1 VTRRVLA
8 ALPLLFVALALG
20 HAATW
25 SLAPVLAIAIGLVA
39 SLGPRWEV
47 DTGRQMLSSAIGAGV
62 GYVLVSFA
70 YEPEPARLGDGW
82 AKLCA
87 AALLAALARFV
98 LTAPRGAYAVTL
110 ALAFAALSFAG
121 KTPNPAYA
129 LYVLGFLASGVW
141 ALGESTRLVPLAP
154 QARRVLMG
162 AGVLVVA
169 VALGLGTTAGL
180 RRLHAWAQG
189 RTRYST
195 SSWQPR
201 VGFSERM
208 DLGALDGLLDSDRRV
223 LRVRGGR
230 TDYLRGAVFDV
241 YENGRWRRSEAA
253 ERETKIQ
260 LDAAPGPSAI
270 DISSISGRDNRFFLP
285 LEAEQL
291 WATPG
296 AARMDDV
303 GAVQPAARR
312 EAALN
317 VRFVLGKAAAARL
330 APARDTDVH
339 LSRRVRRR
347 LRQLALEWTAGS
359 LTNADKL
366 RAIETH
372 LMRDYRYARAFDRS
386 PKLDP
391 VVDFLFLERSGH
403 CEYFASALALLARG
417 AGVPTRLVMGY
428 RVTEHSPFGY
438 FVVRE
443 RNAHSWVEA
452 WLPGVGWTT
461 HDATPADAQPN
472 NRGHEA
478 GYFGSSLDA
487 LGVAYDDTTD
497 WLGRRTLL
505 ETGIA
510 WLAGCVVL
518 AVIVARGA
526 RRRARRQATRD
537 DEALL
542 PFMRPLIEALD
553 RGGHARSAD
562 EPLERLA
569 ARLPEPETARLL
581 RRYSALRYG
590 GVGDHDTLARDVNAS
605 VAAMRRRG

>member
-1 VTRRVLA
+1 VLA
-8 ALPLLFVALALG
+8 ALPLLFAALALG
-20 HAATW
+20 DAATW
-25 SLAPVLAIAIGLVA
+25 SLAPVLAVAIVVVA

-62 GYVLVSFA
+62 GYVLVSFV

-87 AALLAALARFV
+87 AALLAALARF
-98 LTAPRGAYAVTL
+98 LLIAPRGAYSVTL

-129 LYVLGFLASGVW
+129 IYVLGFLASGVW
-141 ALGESTRLVPLAP
+141 ALGESKRPVPLAP
-154 QARRVLMG
+154 QARRALMG

-169 VALGLGTTAGL
+169 AGLGLGTTAGL
-180 RRLHAWAQG
+180 RQLHAWAQG

-195 SSWQPR
+195 TSSWQPR
-201 VGFSERM
+201 VGFSEQM

-241 YENGRWRRSEAA
+241 YEGGRWRRSEAA
-253 ERETKIQ
+253 ERETEAR
-260 LDAAPGPSAI
+260 LDADPGPLAI
-270 DISSISGRDNRFFLP
+270 DISSISGRDSRFFLP
-285 LEAEQL
+285 LEAERL
-291 WATPG
+291 RATPG
-296 AARMDDV
+296 AVRMDDV
-303 GAVQPAARR
+303 GAVQPAGKR
-312 EAALN
+312 EPALN
-317 VRFVLGKAAAARL
+317 VRFALGGTAAARL
-330 APARDTDVH
+330 ATPRGSDLQ

-347 LRQLALEWTAGS
+347 LVAIAGDWTAGTT
-359 LTNADKL
+359 TNLDKL
-366 RAIETH
+366 AAIESR
-372 LMRDYRYARAFDRS
+372 LMRDYGYARAFARS
-386 PKLDP
+386 PRLDP
-391 VVDFLFLERSGH
+391 VVDFLLVGRSGH
-403 CEYFASALALLARG
+403 CEYFASALALLARA

-428 RVTEHSPFGY
+428 RVTERSPFGY
-438 FVVRE
+438 FVVRD

-452 WLPGVGWTT
+452 WVPGVGWTT

-472 NRGHEA
+472 NREREA
-478 GYFGSSLDA
+478 SYFASSLDA

-497 WLGRRTLL
+497 WIGRRTLL
-505 ETGIA
+505 QTGLA
-510 WLAGCVVL
+510 WLAGCIVL

-526 RRRARRQATRD
+526 RRRAGRKATRD

-553 RGGHARSAD
+553 RSGHARRAD

-569 ARLPEPETARLL
+569 ARLPEQEAARLL

-590 GVGDHDTLARDVNAS
+590 GVGDRDALARDVDAS
-605 VAAMRRRG
+605 VEAMRRRE